1 MTKTD
6 IDTIKKQLQSI
17 KNDLLIQQTQK
28 NMLEKQ
34 INDIDTKLDDKLF
47 AIKEAGY
54 NVGLSENAINIAI
67 EAIRQVNDND
77 KVVKN

>member
-1 MTKTD
+1 LKVS
-6 IDTIKKQLQSI
+6 SI
-17 KNDLLIQQTQK
+17 TTSNWNFT
-28 NMLEKQ
+28 
-34 INDIDTKLDDKLF
+34 TLDDKLF